1 MGLIFCRYG
10 MAPGPG
16 GTLHRED
23 NNPFRRQSLPKSF
36 RRASVLDTV
45 AIRTTVDAENSL
57 KNGTLHF
64 VVNAVKNTTLFVEI
78 EILDGNLYHGAFDLF
93 ADTLRWG
100 VRAPKRVGAP
110 KDYQELSV
118 LSKYRKDNSYIQG
131 PHAFA
136 AVLVSVMVVPYFS
149 PCFQYFCF
157 LLFPLSSTC
166 KID

>member
-16 GTLHRED
+16 GTLHRGD
-23 NNPFRRQSLPKSF
+23 SNPFRRQSLPKSF

-136 AVLVSVMVVPYFS
+136 AVLVSVYGCSVFFTLLS
-149 PCFQYFCF
+149 I
-157 LLFPLSSTC
+157 LLFPVVSSF
-166 KID
+166 KYMQD